1 MQWYLVMLFGIGM
14 TYVVKHNS
22 KTAMLT
28 PYIYKFETNTRG
40 AKIFLIQIQTLFFHD
55 LLFIFLQ
62 KKILFI
68 SWGNL
73 YVHYLSF
80 QIINVVKSKFVTD
93 GQSSFNLLLTNWT
106 FTLDFIIYLFNS
118 SRAWLL
124 WKRVS
129 RKFPPVNSPH
139 QTVRLGVGQ
148 HF

>member
-14 TYVVKHNS
+14 TYVVKYNS
-22 KTAMLT
+22 TTAMVT
-28 PYIYKFETNTRG
+28 PYLYKFVRNTRG
-40 AKIFLIQIQTLFFHD
+40 AKIFWIQIQTLFFHN

-73 YVHYLSF
+73 YAHYLSF

-129 RKFPPVNSPH
+129 GKFPPSN
-139 QTVRLGVGQ
+139 G
-148 HF
+148 